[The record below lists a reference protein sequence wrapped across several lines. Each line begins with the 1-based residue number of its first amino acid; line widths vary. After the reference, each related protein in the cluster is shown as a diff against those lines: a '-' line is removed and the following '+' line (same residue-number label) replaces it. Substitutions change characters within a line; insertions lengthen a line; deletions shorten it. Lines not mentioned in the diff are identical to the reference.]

1 MFKRLSLFA
10 MKSIILSLVILCIS
24 PLGATAQH
32 SKSRS
37 PRQDIRISRRSP
49 TVYITFERFGKAVD
63 PAETRM
69 LETGDPDKQSR
80 ENRRESLNEVV
91 WLRLHN
97 NTRWAI
103 TFSSNSFYSG
113 ARTVLY
119 SLSDGSRAFGL
130 GEGMEISLQ
139 YDIEEADGRNL
150 QYGVDKSFGSLLP
163 PGRSI
168 VFSVLREHLSSG
180 RSVYVPFKYEWER
193 LEKGLPDH
201 GPEHRIYFRS
211 SDLP

>member
-10 MKSIILSLVILCIS
+10 MQSIILYLMILWVS
-24 PLGATAQH
+24 PEGAPAQR
-32 SKSRS
+32 SKSHS
-37 PRQDIRISRRSP
+37 PRQDIRISKRSP
-49 TVYITFERFGKAVD
+49 TIFITFERFGKAVD
-63 PAETRM
+63 LAETRM
-69 LETGDPDKQSR
+69 LETGDPDKQSQ
-80 ENRRESLNEVV
+80 ENRRENLNEVI

-97 NTRWAI
+97 NTRGAI
-103 TFSSNSFYSG
+103 TFSTNSFYSG
-113 ARTVLY
+113 ARTVMY

-139 YDIEEADGRNL
+139 YDIEEADGRKV
-150 QYGVDKSFGSLLP
+150 QYGLDKSYGSLLP

-168 VFSVLREHLSSG
+168 VFSVLREHLSNG

-193 LEKGLPDH
+193 LERGLLEH
-201 GPEHRIYFRS
+201 GPEHRIYYRS